1 MFQVTTALPE
11 AHKPISQIKCFE
23 YVGEEAEE
31 EKSDEP
37 VKKFKK
43 VKKVKGEAEPE
54 AVPEPVKEIIPLE
67 DRKVNYKKDFFG
79 KPAFLTVSGQ
89 LNVENYACAV
99 GDVYTFGPTFRAEN
113 SNTSRH
119 LAEFWMI
126 EPEIVF
132 AELSDV
138 MDCAEDYTKFCVKY
152 VLENNLDDIDFFNQY
167 VDTTLKEKLLKLAEV
182 PFVRITYTDAIELL
196 VKDLTE
202 KKVKFLVKPV
212 WGMDMGSE
220 HERYLAEKVF
230 GQPIM
235 VYNYPKA
242 FKAFYM
248 KQNEDG
254 KTVQA
259 MDMLVPGIGELIGGS
274 AREENLEKLD
284 AMIKEKNLEIESYWW
299 YRELRKYGTNPHGGF
314 GLGFERLVM
323 MCTGV
328 ENIRDVI
335 PFPRHPKKAEF

>member
-1 MFQVTTALPE
+1 
-11 AHKPISQIKCFE
+11 
-23 YVGEEAEE
+23 
-31 EKSDEP
+31 
-37 VKKFKK
+37 
-43 VKKVKGEAEPE
+43 
-54 AVPEPVKEIIPLE
+54 
-67 DRKVNYKKDFFG
+67 
-79 KPAFLTVSGQ
+79 
-89 LNVENYACAV
+89 
-99 GDVYTFGPTFRAEN
+99 
-113 SNTSRH
+113 
-119 LAEFWMI
+119 
-126 EPEIVF
+126 
-132 AELSDV
+132 
-138 MDCAEDYTKFCVKY
+138 
-152 VLENNLDDIDFFNQY
+152 
-167 VDTTLKEKLLKLAEV
+167 LKLAEV
-182 PFVRITYTDAIELL
+182 PFVRITYTDAIEVLSKHL
-196 VKDLTE
+196 SE
-202 KKVKFLVKPV
+202 KKVKFSVKPV

-220 HERYLAEKVF
+220 HERYLAEKVY

-335 PFPRHPKKAEF
+335 PFPRIPNKAEF

>member
-1 MFQVTTALPE
+1 
-11 AHKPISQIKCFE
+11 
-23 YVGEEAEE
+23 
-31 EKSDEP
+31 
-37 VKKFKK
+37 
-43 VKKVKGEAEPE
+43 
-54 AVPEPVKEIIPLE
+54 
-67 DRKVNYKKDFFG
+67 
-79 KPAFLTVSGQ
+79 
-89 LNVENYACAV
+89 
-99 GDVYTFGPTFRAEN
+99 
-113 SNTSRH
+113 
-119 LAEFWMI
+119 MI

-138 MDCAEDYTKFCVKY
+138 MDCAEDYTKFCVRY
-152 VLENNLDDIDFFNQY
+152 VLENNLDDIEFFTQF
-167 VDTTLKEKLLKLAEV
+167 VDKELKARLQQLATV
-182 PFVRITYTDAIELL
+182 QFTRISYTDAIALL
-196 VKDLTE
+196 ESHVAE
-202 KKVKFLVKPV
+202 KKVKFLVKPS

-230 GQPIM
+230 CQPII
-235 VYNYPKA
+235 VFNYPKT

-248 KQNEDG
+248 KQNDDG

-274 AREENLEKLD
+274 AREENLERLD
-284 AMIKEKNLEIESYWW
+284 AMIKEKNLEIDAYWW

-335 PFPRHPKKAEF
+335 PFPRYPKKAEF